1 MHCSLVIGVDAAPE
15 TRVIR
20 SFSLATFM
28 TASAVEVVTRSTI
41 TSTFSV
47 SIHSRALIAA
57 MSPLFWWSAEITS
70 ILKSGFSLAM
80 KSATAI
86 CTAASDPGPA
96 RSE

>member
-1 MHCSLVIGVDAAPE
+1 MISVEAAPE
-15 TRVIR
+15 TMVIR
-20 SFSLATFM
+20 FFSFATFM

-57 MSPLFWWSAEITS
+57 MSPLFWWSAEMIA

-86 CTAASDPGPA
+86 WTARSDPGPA